1 MRSKTTIDLIE
12 MFILLL
18 ISCVIFLRDT
28 EFTELLYQSNI
39 LFKGI
44 NATADR
50 RKIKTLKLKKNKQP
64 IKLIEASYLNII
76 ITFIYSKQYN

>member
-1 MRSKTTIDLIE
+1 MRSKTTIALIE

-44 NATADR
+44 NADR